1 MAKVYKILADGDTC
15 LVVGTADMIGPFE
28 RRDPA

>member
-1 MAKVYKILADGDTC
+1 MAKAHEILADGDPS
-15 LVVGTADMIGPFE
+15 LVVGAADMIRPFE